1 MQLAFQLY
9 ITLNLQLVLQL
20 STLEMLTNKK
30 SLSSV
35 VVVGPK
41 LSFITK
47 FTKQMKHYTSKA

>member
-1 MQLAFQLY
+1 MQLEFQLY

-35 VVVGPK
+35 VVVVVGPK

-47 FTKQMKHYTSKA
+47 FTK